1 MTQYQLNDIESKIGF
16 YVDSQAALQSVAA
29 LSCTQITAIVARD
42 SLIIL
47 GCTNIVKLTWV
58 KSHKGIA
65 GNNFNKLQQADKAA
79 RAGTNSDT
87 IGPNIPIW
95 DCSLEQVG
103 IDKKYPSIGG
113 KNIYFSDT
121 YMLSPQRVK
130 LKWRPGSLNGLW
142 GKPHHY
148 LFIELSCVKAP
159 LLVLFKWVRLGNGL
173 VHKIWLISNKSL

>member
-29 LSCTQITAIVARD
+29 LSCTQITANAARD

-87 IGPNIPIW
+87 IGPNIPI
-95 DCSLEQVG
+95 
-103 IDKKYPSIGG
+103 
-113 KNIYFSDT
+113 
-121 YMLSPQRVK
+121 
-130 LKWRPGSLNGLW
+130 
-142 GKPHHY
+142 
-148 LFIELSCVKAP
+148 
-159 LLVLFKWVRLGNGL
+159 
-173 VHKIWLISNKSL
+173 